1 MVCGGG
7 GGMSEKVQWISAA
20 KAYEIA
26 STMDPI
32 GRFIHH
38 DILHEVYVAIDN
50 STGDAWVEE
59 FKYYED
65 AVKWLSGQVKTPTA

>member
-1 MVCGGG
+1 
-7 GGMSEKVQWISAA
+7 MSEKVQWISAA

-32 GRFIHH
+32 GLFIHH
-38 DILHEVYVAIDN
+38 DVLREVYVAIDN

-65 AVKWLSGQVKTPTA
+65 AVKWLRGQEKPPTA

>member
-1 MVCGGG
+1 
-7 GGMSEKVQWISAA
+7 MSKEAQWISAV
-20 KAYEIA
+20 KAIDIA
-26 STMDPI
+26 VTRDPI

-38 DILHEVYVAIDN
+38 DVLHEVYVTIDN

-65 AVKWLSGQVKTPTA
+65 AVKWLRGEKE